1 MGWNDRDE
9 RWNDLADEA
18 DGIAEY
24 YSEMTGKNIRV
35 EVVSYD
41 EFFIE
46 TARTNGK
53 EYLSSLKDA
62 DRRLKQLYEDILPDD
77 NDTTDPYEG
86 L

>member
-1 MGWNDRDE
+1 MTWDEPME

-35 EVVSYD
+35 GVQSLD

-46 TARTNGK
+46 APRTNGR
-53 EYLSSLKDA
+53 EYLPSLKDA
-62 DRRLKQLYEDILPDD
+62 DRRLKQLYEDLLPDD
-77 NDTTDPYEG
+77 GDTTDPYEG

>member
-1 MGWNDRDE
+1 MTWDEPME

-35 EVVSYD
+35 GVQSLD

-46 TARTNGK
+46 APRTNGR

-62 DRRLKQLYEDILPDD
+62 DQRLKQLYEDVLPDD
-77 NDTTDPYEG
+77 GDTTDPYAG

>member
-35 EVVSYD
+35 EIVSYE

-46 TARTNGK
+46 TPRTNGK
-53 EYLSSLKDA
+53 EYVSSLRDA

-77 NDTTDPYEG
+77 GDTTDPYEG